1 MTRISGQGQLSL
13 DFSEPPMPQTGSCEF
28 ERKTFGGKSC
38 CLFRGREVW
47 TNCRERGHCIWDGW
61 HQHGKPCDECDEDDC
76 EEV

>member
-61 HQHGKPCDECDEDDC
+61 HQQGAPDVICDEEDG
-76 EEV
+76 